1 MQPAAHGSTSTIN
14 SSESAVGVDRYEEI
28 IVTRGSRSDIE
39 LPTLL
44 IRFLIMYQHCRGSS
58 QIGSQMD
65 IFQRG
70 KELEL
75 ERKLRSIENQVGYL
89 G

>member
-1 MQPAAHGSTSTIN
+1 
-14 SSESAVGVDRYEEI
+14 
-28 IVTRGSRSDIE
+28 
-39 LPTLL
+39 
-44 IRFLIMYQHCRGSS
+44 MYQHCRGSS

>member
-1 MQPAAHGSTSTIN
+1 
-14 SSESAVGVDRYEEI
+14 
-28 IVTRGSRSDIE
+28 
-39 LPTLL
+39 
-44 IRFLIMYQHCRGSS
+44 
-58 QIGSQMD
+58 MD

-75 ERKLRSIENQVGYL
+75 ERKLRSIEDQVRKSGIQ

>member
-1 MQPAAHGSTSTIN
+1 MSKIPKILRTSYVHG
-14 SSESAVGVDRYEEI
+14 
-28 IVTRGSRSDIE
+28 
-39 LPTLL
+39 P
-44 IRFLIMYQHCRGSS
+44 FLKMYQHYRGSS

-75 ERKLRSIENQVGYL
+75 ERKLRSIENQVG
-89 G
+89 